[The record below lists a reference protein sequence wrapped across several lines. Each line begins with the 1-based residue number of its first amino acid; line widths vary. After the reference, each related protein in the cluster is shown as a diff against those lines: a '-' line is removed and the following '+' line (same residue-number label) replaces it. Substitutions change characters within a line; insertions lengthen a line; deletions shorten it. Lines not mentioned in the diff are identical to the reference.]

1 MRVNL
6 RRFVPAALTTVC
18 LALCIARARAAEEM
32 TPLLLAVHDAPVPF
46 TGSDG
51 RTHLVYELWVT
62 NFSSADARVEK
73 VEVLDGSTVL
83 STLDANSVATRLQ
96 AVGIRSSSGTL
107 SKSTQAIL
115 FLDVVLAPGT
125 AAPAKLLH
133 RVTAHFDA
141 APPGHQEIV
150 ETGGGA
156 TVDRRAIAHIAPP
169 LRGERYISADSCC
182 DATRHTRAALPIDGR
197 VWVAQ
202 RYAVDWEQLD
212 AANHIYTGANEKPE
226 SYVIFGKQVF
236 AVADATVESV
246 IDGQPEQI
254 PGHYPT
260 NITPA
265 MADGNSVILKLG
277 ESSYALYAHMQP
289 GSIKVRS
296 GDTVKTGQVIGLV
309 GNTGNSVAPHL
320 HFQMM
325 DGPSSL
331 ASNGLPYEIDNFTVT
346 AISPGTE
353 AFDAS
358 EGKGVPLAIRAA
370 GSPEK
375 IRDSLPLDQLIISF
389 PAR

>member
-1 MRVNL
+1 MRANL
-6 RRFVPAALTTVC
+6 RRFSPIALTIAY
-18 LALCIARARAAEEM
+18 LAFCTAHTWAAEEM

-62 NFSSADARVEK
+62 NFSSADARVDK
-73 VEVLDGSTVL
+73 VEVLDGNTVL
-83 STLDANSVATRLQ
+83 ATLDAKTVATRLQ
-96 AVGIRSSSGTL
+96 PAGVHSSVGTL
-107 SKSTQAIL
+107 SRSTQAML
-115 FLDVVLAPGT
+115 FLHVMLAPG
-125 AAPAKLLH
+125 AVAPAKLLH

-141 APPGHQEIV
+141 APPGHQELV
-150 ETGGGA
+150 ETGGDT
-156 TVDRRAIAHIAPP
+156 TVDHRVVARIAPP
-169 LRGERYISADSCC
+169 LSGERYISADSCC

-212 AANHIYTGANEKPE
+212 ATNHIYTGASEKPE
-226 SYVIFGKQVF
+226 SYTIFGKHVL

-254 PGHYPT
+254 PGQYPT
-260 NITPA
+260 GITPA
-265 MADGNSVILKLG
+265 AADGNSVILKLR
-277 ESSYALYAHMQP
+277 EHSYALYAHMQP
-289 GSIKVRS
+289 GSIRVAR
-296 GDTVKTGQVIGLV
+296 GDKVKTGQLIGLV

-331 ASNGLPYEIDNFTVT
+331 ASNGLPYEIDSFTITDV
-346 AISPGTE
+346 SPGTE

-358 EGKGVPLAIRAA
+358 EGKGVPLAVRAVT
-370 GSPEK
+370 SPEK
-375 IRDSLPLDQLIISF
+375 VRNGLPLDQLVISF